1 MRTDDSDPAA
11 QPSRRDDIDIKG
23 FFIGVVAQ
31 MTGTHPQTLRH
42 YERMGLVS
50 PVRSGGSVRMYSMR
64 DVQRVRRI
72 RELTQ
77 DEGANLSGVEII
89 LDLHGRVDQMR
100 RQHRI
105 ELDEQALAHKRE
117 LNRLHGEISRLKRML
132 RRATQ

>member
-1 MRTDDSDPAA
+1 MADD
-11 QPSRRDDIDIKG
+11 RRGRRGLRDDRDVKG
-23 FFIGVVAQ
+23 FFIGVVAK

-42 YERMGLVS
+42 YERMGLVN

-89 LDLHGRVDQMR
+89 LALHDRVEEMR
-100 RQHRI
+100 RRHQI
-105 ELDEQALAHKRE
+105 ELDEQALEHKRE
-117 LNRLHGEISRLKRML
+117 INQLQTEIARLKRIL

>member
-1 MRTDDSDPAA
+1 MRTDDSDPATR
-11 QPSRRDDIDIKG
+11 PVRGDDIDIKG

-42 YERMGLVS
+42 YERMGLVN
-50 PVRSGGSVRMYSMR
+50 PIRSGGAVRMYSMR

-89 LDLHGRVDQMR
+89 LDLHDQADQLR
-100 RQHRI
+100 RQQRI

-117 LNRLHGEISRLKRML
+117 LNRLYSEIARLKRML

>member
-1 MRTDDSDPAA
+1 MADERRGPR
-11 QPSRRDDIDIKG
+11 PPRDDDDIKG
-23 FFIGVVAQ
+23 FFIGVVAK

-42 YERMGLVS
+42 YERMGLVN
-50 PVRSGGSVRMYSMR
+50 PIRSDGSVRMYSLR

-89 LDLHGRVDQMR
+89 LDLHDRVKEMR
-100 RQHRI
+100 RRHQI
-105 ELDEQALAHKRE
+105 ELDEQALAHRRE
-117 LNRLHGEISRLKRML
+117 LNQLHNEIARLKRIL

>member
-1 MRTDDSDPAA
+1 MADERRGRRRPRDDSDV
-11 QPSRRDDIDIKG
+11 KG
-23 FFIGVVAQ
+23 FFIGVVAK

-42 YERMGLVS
+42 YERVGLVN
-50 PVRSGGSVRMYSMR
+50 PLRSDGSVRMYSMR

-89 LDLHGRVDQMR
+89 LELHDRVEELR
-100 RQHRI
+100 RRHRI
-105 ELDEQALAHKRE
+105 ELDEQALAHRRE
-117 LNRLHGEISRLKRML
+117 VNQLHNEIARLKRIL

>member
-1 MRTDDSDPAA
+1 MIPMPPERQPDPRSGDDA
-11 QPSRRDDIDIKG
+11 DIKG

-42 YERMGLVS
+42 YERMGLIN
-50 PVRSGGSVRMYSMR
+50 PLRSVGSVRMYSIR

-89 LDLHGRVDQMR
+89 LDLHDQIAELR
-100 RQHRI
+100 RQHQI
-105 ELDEQALAHKRE
+105 ELDEQALENRRE
-117 LNRLHGEISRLKRML
+117 ANRLLGEIARLKRML

>member
-1 MRTDDSDPAA
+1 MADDRGGRRGPRDDS
-11 QPSRRDDIDIKG
+11 DIKG
-23 FFIGVVAQ
+23 FFIGVVAK

-42 YERMGLVS
+42 YERVGLVN
-50 PVRSGGSVRMYSMR
+50 PIRSDGSVRMYSMR

-89 LDLHGRVDQMR
+89 LDLHDRVEEMR
-100 RQHRI
+100 RRHRI
-105 ELDEQALAHKRE
+105 ELDEQALAHRRE
-117 LNRLHGEISRLKRML
+117 VNQLHNEIARLKRIL

>member
-1 MRTDDSDPAA
+1 MADERRERRGPRDDSDV
-11 QPSRRDDIDIKG
+11 KG
-23 FFIGVVAQ
+23 FFIGVVAR

-42 YERMGLVS
+42 YERVGLVN
-50 PVRSGGSVRMYSMR
+50 PIRSDGSVRMYSMR

-89 LDLHGRVDQMR
+89 LELHDRVDELR
-100 RQHRI
+100 RSHRI
-105 ELDEQALAHKRE
+105 ELDEQALAHRRE
-117 LNRLHGEISRLKRML
+117 VNQLQTEIARLKRML